1 MKNPNI
7 AKMRERISKALEV
20 FYKAPDDMSLED
32 IKDVIRPHLNDLI
45 YLYETCHLP
54 EEDDWRSGAETYGY
68 EGSPLGDL
76 QYIADRWGAAFR
88 IRWMIDLVDNEYY
101 AYREVEK

>member
-1 MKNPNI
+1 M
-7 AKMRERISKALEV
+7 
-20 FYKAPDDMSLED
+20 
-32 IKDVIRPHLNDLI
+32 
-45 YLYETCHLP
+45 P